1 MAGYFVACYAYYY
14 FYGASRVSVALG
26 HKPTSMAATLISL
39 ARGIGMALSVEASS
53 NLMARL
59 MHCLRART
67 KMAVAAVE
75 VDVDDAAVVAVIL
88 CMSIIYDTVY

>member
-1 MAGYFVACYAYYY
+1 MTA
-14 FYGASRVSVALG
+14 
-26 HKPTSMAATLISL
+26 PLISL

-59 MHCLRART
+59 VHCLRARI

-75 VDVDDAAVVAVIL
+75 VDVDDAPVVAVIL
-88 CMSIIYDTVY
+88 CMSIIYDTLY

>member
-1 MAGYFVACYAYYY
+1 
-14 FYGASRVSVALG
+14 
-26 HKPTSMAATLISL
+26 
-39 ARGIGMALSVEASS
+39 MALSVEAPS

-75 VDVDDAAVVAVIL
+75 VDVDDAPVVAVIL
-88 CMSIIYDTVY
+88 CMSIIYDTLY